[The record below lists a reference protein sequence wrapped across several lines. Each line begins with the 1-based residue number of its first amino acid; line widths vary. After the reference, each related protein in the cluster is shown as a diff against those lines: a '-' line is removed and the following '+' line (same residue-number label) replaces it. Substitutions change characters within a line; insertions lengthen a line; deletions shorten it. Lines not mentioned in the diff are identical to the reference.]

1 MNVKYES
8 QECHGSKQTSQRSL
22 AVPASPDLL
31 SDDLL
36 VCRAAP
42 EKSELNDE
50 TADLDN
56 KDPVKPNFRGFL
68 PGEPASLDNLAE
80 LICCLLGL
88 EML

>member
-1 MNVKYES
+1 MS
-8 QECHGSKQTSQRSL
+8 QQTSHRSR
-22 AVPASPDLL
+22 AVSASPELV

-36 VCRAAP
+36 ACRAAP

-50 TADLDN
+50 TAVLDN
-56 KDPVKPNFRGFL
+56 KDPVKPNFLGFL
-68 PGEPASLDNLAE
+68 LGDPPSLDDLAE